1 MRVLFVKS
9 HLKLWYVIRY
19 IASRILLTPTASYV
33 NIECMRYVIV
43 FSALLA
49 IETFWFLVM
58 RKRNRFMSVV
68 RTNAALRRH
77 MDEQTGPRR

>member
-1 MRVLFVKS
+1 
-9 HLKLWYVIRY
+9 
-19 IASRILLTPTASYV
+19 
-33 NIECMRYVIV
+33 MRYVIV

-68 RTNAALRRH
+68 RTNAALKRH
-77 MDEQTGPRR
+77 VDEQTEPRR